1 MKVRGTDPLLPYL
14 FGGDAPLLA
23 VVEKVL
29 GADVKPHRLGSMI
42 AEPTSRAQGSH
53 RDSPHLY
60 PDFHSPP
67 HIMSLFLP
75 LIDVSLEHG
84 PTDFWPG
91 SHKCGSNNNKDSTA
105 YGDDPSIPK
114 VQFLTRLGDAI
125 AFDYRIV
132 HRGAPNDS
140 EDTRPDPYSIMTL
153 LVGGLLKNSPLQR
166 SLVLTANLTA
176 SQRWPAALRQRK
188 AARLRRK
195 RSAHEKHED

>member
-1 MKVRGTDPLLPYL
+1 MTCRDMKVRGTDPLLPYL

-140 EDTRPDPYSIMTL
+140 EDTRPIFYHDFARGWVAKEFTPPEELGVDSKPGSKPKMA
-153 LVGGLLKNSPLQR
+153 GGF
-166 SLVLTANLTA
+166 
-176 SQRWPAALRQRK
+176 K
-188 AARLRRK
+188 AAKGSKAKKKKK
-195 RSAHEKHED
+195 RA